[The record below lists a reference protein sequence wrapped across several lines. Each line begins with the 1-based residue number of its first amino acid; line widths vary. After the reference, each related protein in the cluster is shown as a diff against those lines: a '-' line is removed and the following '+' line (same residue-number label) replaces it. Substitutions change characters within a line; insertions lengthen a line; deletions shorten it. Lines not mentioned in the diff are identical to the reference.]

1 MNSLRNET
9 TEAILGMSPGNSHF
23 SEPVIE
29 TLIGTAARDFSH
41 VSVMIPDIP
50 AIDTYCALGYAFG
63 QAKEKAVV
71 KGGNLLRNRTGRVLS
86 HMADAEKKVRILDWK
101 TDIASH
107 PAYAASRARMEKLY
121 TCSQAFRRAVN
132 ETTQH
137 VLEKFNRD
145 IPDMEKATEKA
156 ARYLLAELSFLDAAH
171 DILNIQRIDFVY
183 HRPWPIYERLIKGE
197 FDGVK
202 RPHMGFTLIGA

>member
-1 MNSLRNET
+1 MNSLRNEA

-23 SEPVIE
+23 SESAIE
-29 TLIGTAARDFSH
+29 ALIGTAVRRFPH
-41 VSVMIPDIP
+41 VLVMIPDIP
-50 AIDTYCALGYAFG
+50 AIDTYCALGYAFS

-86 HMADAEKKVRILDWK
+86 HMAGVEQKVRILDWK
-101 TDIASH
+101 ADIAPH
-107 PAYAASRARMEKLY
+107 PAYGGSRARMEKLY
-121 TCSQAFRRAVN
+121 TCSQAFRKAVN

-137 VLEKFNRD
+137 VLEKFDRD
-145 IPDMEKATEKA
+145 IPDMEGATEKA
-156 ARYLLAELSFLDAAH
+156 AKYLLAELSFLDAARE
-171 DILNIQRIDFVY
+171 ILNIQHIDFIY

-202 RPHMGFTLIGA
+202 RPHMGFTLIGS